1 MQRIFEA
8 LVSAILMALALPLMA
23 VIAIAILCDDGWPV
37 LFRQRRAGRHGA
49 PFTILK
55 FRSMRRYGE
64 GAEITARGD
73 ARVTRTGRVL
83 RRHKL
88 DELPQLWNVLC
99 GDMSLVGPRPEVP
112 RYVDLSDPTWRRVHR
127 VRPGITDL
135 ATLVYRDEEL
145 ILAGFPDPERG
156 YLDTVLPAKLALN
169 VEYLERRSPARDLRL
184 LALTVRYS
192 FWPRSFDA
200 HRVRDSVLRRK

>member
-55 FRSMRRYGE
+55 FRSMRRCGE